1 MATKTK
7 SQQKN
12 SQLIISSRYEKEKEL
27 QELKTPKEE
36 RDAEIKS
43 VFKLFD
49 KNGDGRLEKSE
60 IKSFM
65 IALGRETSDEEVQK
79 LMEKVDLD
87 KNGFITI
94 DEFIEYMD
102 ETYVISK
109 DQVNELIDAFR
120 IFDVDN
126 SGNISKNEFKN
137 ILTKYGKNEFTD
149 EDIEDIFN
157 LIDIDK
163 DGSINYAEFIEMWKY
178 Q

>member
-1 MATKTK
+1 MATKTQNK
-7 SQQKN
+7 KDNIIVTKYQNEKN
-12 SQLIISSRYEKEKEL
+12 L
-27 QELKTPKEE
+27 QELKSPKEE

-43 VFKLFD
+43 VFALFD
-49 KNGDGRLEKSE
+49 KNGDGKLEISE

-79 LMEKVDLD
+79 LMEKVDSD

-102 ETYVISK
+102 ETFVISK
-109 DQVNELIDAFR
+109 DQVNELIEAFK
-120 IFDVDN
+120 IFDIDN
-126 SGNISKNEFKN
+126 SGNISKAEFKN
-137 ILTKYGKNEFTD
+137 ILTKFGKNEFTE